1 MRPELGS
8 LKLTIST
15 HRDDTHARLNSKQ
28 TMRTFSRQTRQL
40 SPMKKLLFLFT
51 SFVVVLGTVQA
62 TTVIPPS
69 FDELVSQ
76 AELIFQGTVTNVR
89 SEWTGEGGKRHIV
102 SYVTFKVDDSIKG
115 SPGASYTMHMLGGTV
130 DGETMAVADGPKFQT
145 GDRDFVF
152 IEHNGQ
158 QFIPLVGIMHGRY
171 RIEHDEN
178 GREIVAT
185 NAGTPLSDVA
195 RIGKEDHVVA
205 SEKAALSP
213 AQFKAAIQGSI
224 QAGGASAKQT
234 H

>member
-1 MRPELGS
+1 
-8 LKLTIST
+8 
-15 HRDDTHARLNSKQ
+15 
-28 TMRTFSRQTRQL
+28 
-40 SPMKKLLFLFT
+40 MKKLLFLFS
-51 SFVVVLGTVQA
+51 SFVVLANVQA
-62 TTVIPPS
+62 TTVIPPT
-69 FDELVSQ
+69 FDELVSK

-89 SEWTGEGGKRHIV
+89 SDWAGEGGKRHIV
-102 SYVTFKVDDSIKG
+102 SYVTFKVEDAIKG
-115 SPGASYTMHMLGGTV
+115 SPGASYTIQMLGGTV
-130 DGETMAVADGPKFQT
+130 GGETMAVADGPKFQT

-152 IEHNGQ
+152 VEHNGE

-171 RIEHDEN
+171 RIERDEN

-224 QAGGASAKQT
+224 RSGAPTKQKP
-234 H
+234 